1 MEYQQWISKALEI
14 YNLLEEVLGRQ
25 MKISSGIFSSTKRQY
40 FILTSIILSGT
51 FCKRGIWGEYIVLWL
66 SAIVNPT
73 MYWLYTK
80 EFASLKHV
88 ICIVIINWI
97 KNFTSS

>member
-1 MEYQQWISKALEI
+1 MEYQQWISKALKI
-14 YNLLEEVLGRQ
+14 YNSLEEVLGRQ
-25 MKISSGIFSSTKRQY
+25 MKISGIFSSTKRQY

-73 MYWLYTK
+73 MYCTLYK
-80 EFASLKHV
+80 G
-88 ICIVIINWI
+88 IC
-97 KNFTSS
+97 FTEACNLYCHY